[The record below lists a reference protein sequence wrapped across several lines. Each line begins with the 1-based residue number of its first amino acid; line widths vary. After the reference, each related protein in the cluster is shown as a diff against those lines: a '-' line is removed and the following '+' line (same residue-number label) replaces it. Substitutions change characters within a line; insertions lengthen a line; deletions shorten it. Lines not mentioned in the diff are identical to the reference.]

1 MKDITLDQL
10 EARFGASFVRA
21 LGRTMRLDTGQAE
34 ALDAWAVG
42 QAKDHFSEMLDR
54 VRDGECQLVRR
65 RSEDPALMISVAQ
78 FAAFV
83 ELAAPK
89 RRFADA
95 ITHDPDLPVGRPIT
109 VSDAAK
115 SGEAAELRALSI

>member
-1 MKDITLDQL
+1 MKDITLGQL
-10 EARFGASFVRA
+10 EARFGTSFVRA
-21 LGRTMRLDTGQAE
+21 LRRTMRLGTSQAE

-65 RSEDPALMISVAQ
+65 RSEDPVLMISVAQ
-78 FAAFV
+78 LAAFV
-83 ELAAPK
+83 ELATPK

-95 ITHDPDLPVGRPIT
+95 ITHDPGLPVGRPIT
-109 VSDAAK
+109 VSDAAIGRD
-115 SGEAAELRALSI
+115 SIEL

>member
-1 MKDITLDQL
+1 MRRFRRWLKKHFSLDVDRAA
-10 EARFGASFVRA
+10 EGAASLVVLTF
-21 LGRTMRLDTGQAE
+21 LIL
-34 ALDAWAVG
+34 AVG
-42 QAKDHFSEMLDR
+42 SLS
-54 VRDGECQLVRR
+54 GC
-65 RSEDPALMISVAQ
+65 
-78 FAAFV
+78 AASPT
-83 ELAAPK
+83 EK